1 MTTEPGGAIGISP
14 LLPEHWPA
22 VRRIYLEGI
31 ATRQATFETEAPEW
45 EGWDAAHHPFARL
58 VAVREEEVVGWA
70 ALAPT
75 STRPAYAGVA
85 EVSVYVA
92 AAERGRGTG
101 SRLFGA
107 LVDASESR
115 GIWTLQAA
123 VFPENAA
130 SVALHRRHGFR
141 VVGRR
146 ERIARLDGR
155 WRDVLLLERRSRR
168 VGAD

>member
-1 MTTEPGGAIGISP
+1 VTEAEAAVTIAP

-45 EGWDAAHHPFARL
+45 EGWDATHHPFARL
-58 VAVREEEVVGWA
+58 VAVREGNVVGWA

-75 STRPAYAGVA
+75 SKRPAYAGVA

-92 AAERGRGTG
+92 EAERGRGTG
-101 SRLFGA
+101 SRLLGA
-107 LVDASESR
+107 LVDASEAH

-130 SVALHRRHGFR
+130 SVALHQRHGFR

-168 VGAD
+168 VGAG

>member
-1 MTTEPGGAIGISP
+1 VTTEQGGAIAISP
-14 LLPEHWPA
+14 LLQEHWPA
-22 VRRIYLEGI
+22 VLRIYLEGI
-31 ATRQATFETEAPEW
+31 ATRQATFETVAPEW

-58 VAVREEEVVGWA
+58 VAVREGELVGWA

-75 STRPAYAGVA
+75 SKRPAYAGVA

-92 AAERGRGTG
+92 EGEQGRGTG
-101 SRLFGA
+101 SRLLGA
-107 LVDASESR
+107 LVDASEAH
-115 GIWTLQAA
+115 GTWTLQAA

-155 WRDVLLLERRSRR
+155 WRDVLLLERRSRS
-168 VGAD
+168 VGAG